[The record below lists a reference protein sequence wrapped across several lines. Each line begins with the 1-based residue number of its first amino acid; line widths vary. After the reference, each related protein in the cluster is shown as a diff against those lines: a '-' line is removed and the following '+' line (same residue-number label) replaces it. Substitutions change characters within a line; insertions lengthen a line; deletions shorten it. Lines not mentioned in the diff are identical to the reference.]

1 MARVKRGVMARKRH
15 NKLLKQAKGFR
26 GARSRHYRVAHE
38 AVMHALAYAYRDRR
52 NRKRDFRRLWIQR
65 INAAARLNGTTYSRL
80 INGLKTAGINLD
92 RKILADLAVRDPNA
106 FSNIVAAALQR
117 PAPAREVASL
127 SATAV
132 LGADVATAVKKAKVV
147 ATPKQTLV
155 APAALEAPAVE
166 AAPTVTLGATAAAET
181 VALRDYTGL
190 TIGHIEFDPPG
201 SDVEGEYVRIVNG
214 TSDAVDLTGWVL
226 RDADAKHTFTFPAF
240 TLEAGAEVRIWTKSG
255 DDDAANLYWGNNR
268 PIWNNTGD
276 TGVLLDAE
284 GNEITRYSYEGN

>member
-15 NKLLKQAKGFR
+15 TKLLKQAKGFR

-80 INGLKTAGINLD
+80 ISGLKTAGITLD
-92 RKILADLAVRDPNA
+92 RKILADMAVRDPNA

-132 LGADVATAVKKAKVV
+132 LGADVLPAVKKTKVV
-147 ATPKQTLV
+147 AAPKQTLAAPV
-155 APAALEAPAVE
+155 AVEAPAAEETLGVTLTAPAVAE
-166 AAPTVTLGATAAAET
+166 AAP
-181 VALRDYTGL
+181 RDYTGL
-190 TIGHIEFDPPG
+190 AIGHIEFDPPG
-201 SDVEGEYVRIVNG
+201 SDVAGEYVRIVNG
-214 TSDAVDLTGWVL
+214 AAEAVDLTGWTL
-226 RDADAKHTFTFPAF
+226 RDEGAKHTYTFPTF
-240 TLEAGAEVRIWTKSG
+240 TLEPGAEVQIWTKSG
-255 DDDAANLYWGNNR
+255 DDDAANLYWGKNSA
-268 PIWNNTGD
+268 IWNNTGD

>member
-1 MARVKRGVMARKRH
+1 MARKRH
-15 NKLLKQAKGFR
+15 TKLLKQAKGFR

-92 RKILADLAVRDPNA
+92 RKILADMAVRDPNA

-117 PAPAREVASL
+117 PAPTREVASL

-132 LGADVATAVKKAKVV
+132 LGADILPAVK
-147 ATPKQTLV
+147 TPKVAAAPKKTFA
-155 APAALEAPAVE
+155 APAALEAPAAE
-166 AAPTVTLGATAAAET
+166 ETLGVTLTAPAD
-181 VALRDYTGL
+181 VAVAPRDYTGL
-190 TIGHIEFDPPG
+190 AIGHIEFDPPG

-214 TSDAVDLTGWVL
+214 TAEAVDMTGWTL
-226 RDADAKHTFTFPAF
+226 RDEGAKHTFTFPAF
-240 TLEAGAEVRIWTKSG
+240 TLEAGAEVQIWTKSG
-255 DDDAANLYWGNNR
+255 DDDAANLYWSNNR
-268 PIWNNTGD
+268 AIWNNTGD

-284 GNEITRYSYEGN
+284 GNEITRYSYEGK

>member
-80 INGLKTAGINLD
+80 INDLKVAGINLD
-92 RKILADLAVRDPNA
+92 RKILADMAVRDPNA
-106 FSNIVAAALQR
+106 FSNVVAMAMSR
-117 PAPAREVASL
+117 PTPTREVASL

-132 LGADVATAVKKAKVV
+132 LGADPVTTLKKAKVV
-147 ATPKQTLV
+147 ATPKPTLAAPAPLV
-155 APAALEAPAVE
+155 APVDADVVSAP
-166 AAPTVTLGATAAAET
+166 
-181 VALRDYTGL
+181 RDLTGL
-190 TIGHIEFDPPG
+190 TIAHIEFDPPG
-201 SDVEGEYVRIVNG
+201 SDVEGEYVRLHNATG
-214 TSDAVDLTGWVL
+214 ADVDLTGWTL
-226 RDADAKHTFTFPAF
+226 TDDGPKHTFTFPAF
-240 TLEAGAEVRIWTKSG
+240 TLAADAEVFIWTKEGSS
-255 DDDAANLYWGNNR
+255 DAANLYWGSKQ

-276 TGVLLDAE
+276 TATLRDAD
-284 GNEITRYSYEGN
+284 GTEITRYSYEGK